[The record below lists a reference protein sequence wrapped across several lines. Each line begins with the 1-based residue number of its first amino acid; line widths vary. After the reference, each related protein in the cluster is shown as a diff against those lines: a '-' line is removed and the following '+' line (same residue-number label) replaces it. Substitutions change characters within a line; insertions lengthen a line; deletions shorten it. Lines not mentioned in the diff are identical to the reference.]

1 MIDTTNSF
9 IAWGIITFVSAVLA
23 FCTYMWLSNVSR
35 FENRKKE
42 IATGMVVCVLAV
54 SSLMFLPVLF
64 SRIDLHSFGEELINQ
79 IQFSQFDAED
89 TGKKLDIA
97 PFVKPFSHFLAATPL
112 KYVKLIVIGVPALFS
127 LIIILFVILIIFKIR
142 EPKKII
148 GTEYN
153 RKHLFEYNS
162 EIVTNL
168 NKKK

>member
-9 IAWGIITFVSAVLA
+9 IVWGIITFVFAVLA
-23 FCTYMWLSNVSR
+23 FCSYMWLSNVSR

-42 IATGMVVCVLAV
+42 IATGMIVCFLAV

-64 SRIDLHSFGEELINQ
+64 SRIDLHSFGEEVFNQ
-79 IQFSQFDAED
+79 IQTSELVSENVS
-89 TGKKLDIA
+89 KKLDIA
-97 PFVKPFSHFLAATPL
+97 PFVKPFSQFLAATPL
-112 KYVKLIVIGVPALFS
+112 KYVKLIVIGVPALVS
-127 LIIILFVILIIFKIR
+127 VIIILFVILIIFKIR